1 MTPRHTA
8 HHCRLLIL
16 LRVFIAVPAS
26 SGVYKWTDENG
37 QVHYGERPANAD
49 AEKIDIIQP
58 PFPKQ
63 VSVPEKDVSKDEE
76 TQPKQGQ
83 QPSEGVT
90 EEWVEAPLT
99 GAQKRL
105 LCRESR
111 DRLANIESRGRLRAS
126 DGTRRILS
134 PQERQQ
140 LINGVRKDIRAY
152 CR

>member
-1 MTPRHTA
+1 M
-8 HHCRLLIL
+8 
-16 LRVFIAVPAS
+16 PAS

-49 AEKIDIIQP
+49 AEKIDIVRP

-63 VSVPEKDVSKDEE
+63 VTIPDKGNPKEAEA
-76 TQPKQGQ
+76 QPKPA
-83 QPSEGVT
+83 QPASEGVT